1 MIKVNIFD
9 ESVTVAL
16 EILVQS
22 LCIISLDLDAVLFN
36 SVVKVTVPLNKKVV
50 TLVNRMI
57 EFVVK
62 EGPLFEAM
70 IMNNELNNPDYNFLF
85 DNKSPTHVY
94 YRLVCG

>member
-1 MIKVNIFD
+1 M
-9 ESVTVAL
+9 
-16 EILVQS
+16 
-22 LCIISLDLDAVLFN
+22 
-36 SVVKVTVPLNKKVV
+36 NKKVV

-70 IMNNELNNPDYNFLF
+70 IMNNELNNPDYYFLF
-85 DNKSPTHVY
+85 DNKCPTHAY